1 MDYPGTIQIETT
13 AACNAACSFCPHS
26 FREDLPVKIMP
37 MDLIAKLIHEAST
50 WPALGQ
56 FIPFLTNEPFADVRM
71 PDIIALG
78 NSKLPNARVVIFTNG
93 SLFSER
99 TIERLKAAGAR
110 IDEMFFSVHHSSA
123 AEYHA
128 ELGIDFDKTLA
139 SIHRAID
146 SRIADKF
153 TILRVSDYDTAKDAR
168 FKRFISQ
175 EFPGI
180 PVQISYRYNWK
191 GEIDGIIPYEHTLD
205 KVCPR
210 HTSFCVLADGRS
222 ARCCLDQDAR
232 YGYGDCN
239 THTMLELYNAELATS
254 LRGKTKRLGGTPC
267 DTCNMV

>member
-13 AACNAACSFCPHS
+13 AACNCRCSFCPHS
-26 FREDLPVKIMP
+26 FREELPVKIMP
-37 MDLIAKLIHEAST
+37 MDLITKLIHEAST

-78 NSKLPNARVVIFTNG
+78 NSKLPYARVVIFTNG

-110 IDEMFFSVHHSSA
+110 IHEMFFSVHHSTSE
-123 AEYHA
+123 EYHA

-146 SRIADKF
+146 NRIADKF
-153 TILRVSDYDTAKDAR
+153 TILRVSDYDKAKDER
-168 FKRFISQ
+168 FKRFITQ

-210 HTSFCVLADGRS
+210 HTSLCVLASGKL
-222 ARCCLDQDAR
+222 ALCCLDQDGQ
-232 YGYGDCN
+232 YGFGDAN
-239 THTMLELYNAELATS
+239 KHTMAELYNSPEAIRYRTH
-254 LRGKTKRLGGTPC
+254 TKRESTPC
-267 DTCNMV
+267 STCNMQ